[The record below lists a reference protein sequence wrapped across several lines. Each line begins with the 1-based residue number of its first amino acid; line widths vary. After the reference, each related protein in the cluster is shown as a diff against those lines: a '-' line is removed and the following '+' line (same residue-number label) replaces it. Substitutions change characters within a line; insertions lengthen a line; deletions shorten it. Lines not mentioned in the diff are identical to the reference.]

1 MSDRKPSS
9 GAPLSRSPG
18 RLARFLRPRYLL
30 WSLLAL
36 PGVGAMAGYWRGQL
50 FYGEVIHLTGEW
62 SVRLLIV
69 ALAATP
75 LVLLLPGRSVPRWL
89 LSNRRYFGVA
99 SFGYA
104 ALHTAVYAAR
114 QGEWGSI
121 AAEAIAPEYLTA
133 WIATGIFLLLAITS
147 NDASVRWMRQRWKTL
162 HRFVYFAAA
171 LSFVHWLLVAFNPVP
186 AVLHLLLL
194 VALEAVRIW
203 RVRRLRA
210 RRP

>member
-1 MSDRKPSS
+1 M
-9 GAPLSRSPG
+9 
-18 RLARFLRPRYLL
+18 
-30 WSLLAL
+30 
-36 PGVGAMAGYWRGQL
+36 VGYWRGAL

-62 SVRLLIV
+62 SVRLLIA

-114 QGEWGSI
+114 QADWGSI
-121 AAEAIAPEYLTA
+121 AADAIAPEYLTA
-133 WIATGIFLLLAITS
+133 WIATGVFLLLAITS
-147 NDASVRWMRQRWKTL
+147 NDRSVRWMRHRWKTL
-162 HRFVYFAAA
+162 HRFVYVATV
-171 LSFVHWLLVAFNPVP
+171 LSFAHWLLVAFNPIP

-194 VALEAVRIW
+194 SALEAIRIW

-210 RRP
+210 RRS